1 MKRTL
6 MKKLICLLL
15 YAIGLSAHAQF
26 MAVTNTATL
35 SWNAV
40 VDPNL
45 AGYQLFYWT
54 GILTNAM
61 SVPQS
66 QLSVRVL
73 NLNWASTYTI
83 AVKTVAQQGTNTLV
97 SSFSAPV
104 TLITP
109 QAPPPPL
116 LPPAPPTGLRIIG
129 P

>member
-1 MKRTL
+1 
-6 MKKLICLLL
+6 MKKLTCLLL
-15 YAIGLSAHAQF
+15 CVLGVSAKAQF
-26 MAVTNTATL
+26 LAVTNTATL

-54 GILTNAM
+54 GILTNAV

-116 LPPAPPTGLRIIG
+116 LPPAPPTALRIIG

>member
-1 MKRTL
+1 
-6 MKKLICLLL
+6 MKKLIGSFLC
-15 YAIGLSAHAQF
+15 AIGLSAHAQF
-26 MAVTNTATL
+26 MAITNTATL

-40 VDPNL
+40 ADPNL

-54 GILTNAM
+54 GILTNAV

-83 AVKTVAQQGTNTLV
+83 AVKAVAQQGTNTLV

-116 LPPAPPTGLRIIG
+116 LPPPAPTGLRIIG